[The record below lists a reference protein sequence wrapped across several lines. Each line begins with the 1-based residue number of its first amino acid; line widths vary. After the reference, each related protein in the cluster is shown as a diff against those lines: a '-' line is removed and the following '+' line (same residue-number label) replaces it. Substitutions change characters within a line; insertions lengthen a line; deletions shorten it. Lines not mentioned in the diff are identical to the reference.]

1 LENQSIFED
10 AKLSIVENAFELEPK
25 TLKALIQPFLE
36 NKSISILVSEHEKP
50 VKALEFLKEKPVWTQ
65 SFEILKGPLW
75 EEFIRVEAEKSGT
88 KLDGAAVKFLG
99 DVYAGNSWALATE
112 LQKLG
117 SAKSSITKKDLDT
130 LDLSIAPD
138 YWPVLMGLRGKEVSG
153 RLRALETLLA
163 QSDPAAKIFN
173 ILASQWKEKTL
184 QIADYDF
191 AVKSGKL
198 EYEEAVLD
206 LVLG

>member
-1 LENQSIFED
+1 
-10 AKLSIVENAFELEPK
+10 
-25 TLKALIQPFLE
+25 
-36 NKSISILVSEHEKP
+36 
-50 VKALEFLKEKPVWTQ
+50 
-65 SFEILKGPLW
+65 
-75 EEFIRVEAEKSGT
+75 
-88 KLDGAAVKFLG
+88 
-99 DVYAGNSWALATE
+99 
-112 LQKLG
+112 
-117 SAKSSITKKDLDT
+117 
-130 LDLSIAPD
+130 
-138 YWPVLMGLRGKEVSG
+138 MGLRGKEVSG